1 MGNLISIPAVVD
13 LQLHLQAKQT
23 LPDAKNA
30 AAMAALAP
38 KYEQHISEL
47 QAGLNTAND
56 RCCTLACSEQTRT
69 SHCGR
74 VSTWQKQVGV
84 LAFAIAAIAA

>member
-1 MGNLISIPAVVD
+1 MGGYFSIPAVVD
-13 LQLHLQAKQT
+13 LQLHVQAKQT

-56 RCCTLACSEQTRT
+56 R
-69 SHCGR
+69 
-74 VSTWQKQVGV
+74 
-84 LAFAIAAIAA
+84 